1 MTTATDGSD
10 PRPQP
15 FSPSVATPAG
25 HWSLRTR
32 LTLFIALAIAVVI
45 GVTTYVQSR
54 VVERTLE
61 AELVDAA
68 RLTVFA
74 VADDLRLRSGPYNA
88 DEVRAALQ
96 EFIEAMPELGSIS
109 VITIE
114 AGTPALFAST
124 SSSERADALE
134 IGQRAITRGSLVWDE
149 QSGSVRI
156 LAVPLVHEGRLF
168 GAVAVTVSFDALD
181 RLRNSG
187 RVVAVWSTVISVAA
201 LFILVE
207 LLVRYFIHR
216 PIGAILA
223 TVRDVSGGILSARV
237 PPIRDD
243 EIGAVA
249 GGLNRM
255 LADLEGLQTGLQQR
269 VEQATEELRARNRE
283 LLEMYQEMFAL
294 REELGRAQQLA
305 AVGETT
311 SAVAH
316 EIGTPLNLASGH
328 IQLLM
333 EEQGPA
339 SPVTRRLRVAD
350 EQIAKVTAIVRD
362 LLARSRRRPAR
373 ERIAPGQLI
382 SRLCTLVQ
390 PAMGS
395 ARVDLAFE
403 PAEVPDIDADAAQ
416 LELALLN
423 LVSNALDAMPQ
434 GGHLTIR
441 LGRDHDRVTIAV
453 ADTGTGMAPE
463 LVERVFEP
471 WVTTKPPGRGT
482 GLGLSIARTVILE
495 HDGHMTLTSAPGR
508 GTTVLVDLPVA
519 APDTKEP
526 SAHA

>member
-1 MTTATDGSD
+1 MIENTDGSG
-10 PRPQP
+10 PRPQ
-15 FSPSVATPAG
+15 STGPSVATPPVR
-25 HWSLRTR
+25 WSLRTR
-32 LTLFIALAIAVVI
+32 LGLFIALAIAAVI
-45 GVTTYVQSR
+45 GATTYVQSR

-68 RLTVFA
+68 RLTVLA
-74 VADDLRLRSGPYNA
+74 VADDLRLRRGPYNA

-96 EFIEAMPELGSIS
+96 EFIDAMPELGSIS

-114 AGTPALFAST
+114 AGKPALFAST

-134 IGQRAITRGSLVWDE
+134 VGQRAITRGSLVWGE

-156 LAVPLVHEGRLF
+156 LAVPLVNEARLF
-168 GAVAVTVSFDALD
+168 GAVAVTVSFDALY

-187 RVVAVWSTVISVAA
+187 RVIAVWSTVISVAA

-207 LLVRYFIHR
+207 VLVRYFIHR

-223 TVRDVSGGILSARV
+223 TVRDVSSGILSARV

-249 GGLNRM
+249 DGLNYM
-255 LADLEGLQTGLQQR
+255 LADMESLHVGLQQR
-269 VEQATEELRARNRE
+269 VMQATQELRMRNHD
-283 LLEMYQEMFAL
+283 LLELYQQMFAL

-305 AVGETT
+305 AVGATT

-316 EIGTPLNLASGH
+316 QIGTPLNLVSGH

-339 SPVTRRLRVAD
+339 SPVTRRLQVAE
-350 EQIAKVTAIVRD
+350 EQLGKVSTIVRD
-362 LLARSRRRPAR
+362 LLARSRRHLER
-373 ERIAPGQLI
+373 ERVALRQLLG
-382 SRLCTLVQ
+382 RLCTLVQ

-395 ARVDLAFE
+395 ARVALVFE
-403 PAEVPDIDADAAQ
+403 PAEVPDIDADPAQ

-423 LVSNALDAMPQ
+423 LVSNALDAMPE
-434 GGHLTIR
+434 GGQLTIR
-441 LGRDHDRVTIAV
+441 LSHDHARVLIAV
-453 ADTGTGMAPE
+453 VDTGTGMVPE
-463 LVERVFEP
+463 LVDCAFEP

-482 GLGLSIARTVILE
+482 GLGLSIARTVIVE
-495 HDGHMTLTSAPGR
+495 HGGHMTLTSAPGR

-519 APDTKEP
+519 APETKEP

>member
-1 MTTATDGSD
+1 MIEGTDGSEAR
-10 PRPQP
+10 PRHT
-15 FSPSVATPAG
+15 SPSVATPPAR
-25 HWSLRTR
+25 WSLRTR
-32 LTLFIALAIAVVI
+32 LALFTALTIAVVI
-45 GVTTYVQSR
+45 GATTYVQSR

-68 RLTVFA
+68 RLTALA
-74 VADDLRLRSGPYNA
+74 VADDLELRSGPYNA
-88 DEVRAALQ
+88 DEMRAAIQ
-96 EFIEAMPELGSIS
+96 EFIDAMPELGSIS

-114 AGTPALFAST
+114 AGKPGLFAST
-124 SSSERADALE
+124 SSSERTDALE
-134 IGQRAITRGSLVWDE
+134 IGQRAITRRSLVWGE

-156 LAVPLVHEGRLF
+156 LAVPLVHDARTF
-168 GAVAVTVSFDALD
+168 GAVAVTVSFDALY

-187 RVVAVWSTVISVAA
+187 RVIAAWSTVISVAA
-201 LFILVE
+201 LFVLVE

-237 PPIRDD
+237 PAIRDD
-243 EIGAVA
+243 ELGAVA
-249 GGLNRM
+249 DGLNHM
-255 LADLEGLQTGLQQR
+255 LTDLESLHTGLQQR
-269 VEQATEELRARNRE
+269 VGQATQELRMRNRE

-316 EIGTPLNLASGH
+316 QIGTPLNLVSGY

-339 SPVTRRLRVAD
+339 SPVTRRLRVAE
-350 EQIAKVTAIVRD
+350 EQIGKVTAIVQD
-362 LLARSRRRPAR
+362 LLARSRRRLVR
-373 ERIAPGQLI
+373 ERIAPRQLL

-395 ARVDLAFE
+395 ARVDLVFE

-434 GGHLTIR
+434 GGQLTIR
-441 LGRDHDRVTIAV
+441 LGRDNGRVTMAV
-453 ADTGTGMAPE
+453 ADTGTGMVPE
-463 LVERVFEP
+463 LVERAFEP
-471 WVTTKPPGRGT
+471 WVTSKPPGRGT
-482 GLGLSIARTVILE
+482 GLGLSIARTVIVE
-495 HDGHMTLTSAPGR
+495 HGGHMTLTSAPGC
-508 GTTVLVDLPVA
+508 GTTVLVDLPAA
-519 APDTKEP
+519 APETKE
-526 SAHA
+526 ATVHA